1 MSEIELIETSKER
14 LFEIIS
20 DKNFKIM
27 ELYKE
32 LEEKNK
38 EIEKQYEEKQTLING
53 IVEEYHTKDTKKIE
67 RLNNIIKEAREYI
80 NRELL
85 IKYKQ
90 DFELIE
96 ISHIKKILEILDKG
110 E

>member
-1 MSEIELIETSKER
+1 MNYKPFTNDNTK
-14 LFEIIS
+14 EII
-20 DKNFKIM
+20 
-27 ELYKE
+27 
-32 LEEKNK
+32 K
-38 EIEKQYEEKQTLING
+38 EIKDNLPNINKSIIAIDTLDLCHILG
-53 IVEEYHTKDTKKIE
+53 EIE

-80 NRELL
+80 NIELL
-85 IKYKQ
+85 IKYRQ